1 MQRYFTFWSSDMFSN
16 GRSFR
21 RIGSTGLVIFERDGT
36 LLRRNNP
43 PRDFMLGD
51 ISNDFVRTL
60 QQLRLIGVRFGF
72 ISDARGMD
80 AGSHGPA
87 EFAALTGRLDKLLE
101 IRNAMPD
108 FWMTWSISPQVRRE
122 ILQADEA
129 QRETE
134 GLISAMILH
143 AVEWY
148 GVDEKDAIFVN
159 STAVGLLAANSANIS
174 SIQYSGLPADR
185 TIRAWQKMER
195 QYFNPSATVNAQQ
208 LNTEIQRVLGLSRQS
223 AKCSE
228 QG

>member
-1 MQRYFTFWSSDMFSN
+1 MNSN
-16 GRSFR
+16 GRAFR

-51 ISNDFVRTL
+51 ISNDFVQTL
-60 QQLRLIGVRFGF
+60 QHLRLIGVRFGF

-80 AGSHGPA
+80 VGSHGPA

-108 FWMTWSISPQVRRE
+108 FWMTWGISPQGRRQ
-122 ILQADEA
+122 IPQADEA
-129 QRETE
+129 QRGTE
-134 GLISAMILH
+134 GLISAMILQ

-159 STAVGLLAANSANIS
+159 STAGGLLAANSANIS

-185 TIRAWQKMER
+185 TIRPWRKMEQ

-228 QG
+228 EG